1 MNNSTIVAFKTA
13 FINKY
18 FMTAVAFFLLMEFIV
33 FLGNPSINGFYIH
46 YVPEMISLYFL
57 GVWACHEKF
66 PFKLVLFDYFTC
78 TVLTPIII
86 GCYSIL
92 TYFIVLPFC
101 MIISSSLLLGYVIA
115 KREPKPKPEESK
127 C

>member
-1 MNNSTIVAFKTA
+1 MNNSTIVALKKA

-18 FMTAVAFFLLMEFIV
+18 YMTAVAFLLLMVFIC

-46 YVPEMISLYFL
+46 YIPEMIGLYFL
-57 GVWACHEKF
+57 GVWTCHEKF
-66 PFKLVLFDYFTC
+66 PFKLVLFGYFAS

-92 TYFIVLPFC
+92 TYCIVLPFG
-101 MIISSSLLLGYVIA
+101 MIIAGPLLLGYVIA
-115 KREPKPKPEESK
+115 KWEPKK
-127 C
+127 